1 MAPSAP
7 KPAHLASVPP
17 AAPPEVPRWEG
28 LRRLLSKAAAVLILI
43 GVGAGAGA
51 LLTPGLSGQ
60 RIPYDDKSL
69 GQIATATIK
78 ATRDYDIPDEET
90 TERKRKAAVEEVRP
104 VYDLDAT
111 ALLEV
116 QSRIRDGFASM
127 RAALPPP
134 AVPPKPGDAKAA
146 AAAKPEAKAEAP
158 VVPPVNTDALREE
171 LVAKLQTPIES
182 TDFELLE
189 REGFS
194 AKAEQALL
202 DLVDHEMSVGQD
214 MPRLLVS
221 DRELLGT
228 DRQLGIYVRPLPE
241 GTPGS
246 EVINDL
252 DSIRDLAAARAD
264 VERFATD
271 LPGGLQAP
279 IRRTLAHLARGA
291 VRANLT
297 YDSAETERRRTEAY
311 QGVKPALIQIK
322 RGEKVIGD
330 GERIEERHL
339 LEFRGM
345 RTQARPGELW
355 QARLGA
361 GLFAALL
368 ILLCYRFGRRQ
379 LRRFAPPRKDALFLG
394 LLLLGSLALAA
405 AGSSAGEALQ
415 NRASWLPVD
424 AFGYAIPMAA
434 GAMLV
439 RLCLGPELALFYAVV
454 SATLFGVLEGSSLSF
469 ALFALG
475 GSLLGAD
482 RVARAQSRAGILR
495 AGLWVGLGNVAL
507 VACFALFGGRLWTAG
522 AAAEAVAALTGGLLV
537 SPLLLFLILPLV
549 EGLFG
554 YTTDLRL
561 LELANLNHPALKE
574 LIVKAPGT
582 YHHSIILGSLA
593 EGAAQ
598 AIGANA
604 LLARVSAYYHDIGKG
619 KNPLCFAENQKGQNR
634 HDTLEPEESV
644 ALIRQHIQDGLELAR
659 RYKLPRVVVEA
670 IPENHGTRLIGTF
683 YQKALAIR
691 TGPVD
696 PNAYRYPGPKPRS
709 RETALVMLAD
719 GVESA
724 SRSLPQAT
732 SEALGSLVQKVVD
745 SVVADGQLDECDLT
759 FHDLQTIVTSFE
771 ATLDAL
777 YRGRPESD
785 RPLPPL
791 ILAKSAA
798 DGATT

>member
-1 MAPSAP
+1 
-7 KPAHLASVPP
+7 
-17 AAPPEVPRWEG
+17 
-28 LRRLLSKAAAVLILI
+28 LLSKAAAVLILI

-69 GQIATATIK
+69 GQIATTTIK

-111 ALLEV
+111 ALSEV

-127 RAALPPP
+127 RAALAPPP
-134 AVPPKPGDAKAA
+134 LLAPAKPGEAHP
-146 AAAKPEAKAEAP
+146 AAAKQEAKPEPKAEPKPESRPEPKPEALAAP
-158 VVPPVNTDALREE
+158 PPNSDLLREE
-171 LVAKLQTPIES
+171 LVAKLQTPIDAR
-182 TDFELLE
+182 DFELLAK
-189 REGFS
+189 EGFS
-194 AKAEQALL
+194 PKAEKAELA
-202 DLVDHEMSVGQD
+202 LVDHEMSVGTD

-228 DRQLGIYVRPLPE
+228 DRQLGIFVRPLPE

-246 EVINDL
+246 EVVNDL

-271 LPGGLQAP
+271 LPGDLPVAT
-279 IRRTLAHLARGA
+279 RRALAHLARGA
-291 VRANLT
+291 LRENLT
-297 YDSAETERRRTEAY
+297 YDSAETERRRLEAF
-311 QGVKPALIQIK
+311 QSVKPVLILIK
-322 RGEKVIGD
+322 KGEKVIGE

-345 RTQARPGELW
+345 QTQARPGELL

-368 ILLCYRFGRRQ
+368 IFLCYRFGRRQ

-394 LLLLGSLALAA
+394 LLLLGSLTLAA
-405 AGSSAGEALQ
+405 AASSAGEALQ

-482 RVARAQSRAGILR
+482 RVAHAQSRAGILR
-495 AGLWVGLGNVAL
+495 AGLWVGLGNVAM

-522 AAAEAVAALTGGLLV
+522 AGAEAVAALAGGLV
-537 SPLLLFLILPLV
+537 ISPLLLFLILPLV
-549 EGLFG
+549 EGVFG

-598 AIGANA
+598 AIGANP

-619 KNPLCFAENQKGQNR
+619 KNPLCFAENQKGLNR

-644 ALIRQHIQDGLELAR
+644 VLIRQHIQDGLELAR
-659 RYKLPRVVVEA
+659 RYKLPRVVVDA
-670 IPENHGTRLIGTF
+670 IPENHGTRLIGLF

-696 PNAYRYPGPKPRS
+696 PGAFRYPGPKPRS

-724 SRSLPQAT
+724 SRALPQAT
-732 SEALGSLVQKVVD
+732 SEAFSSLVQKVVD
-745 SVVADGQLDECDLT
+745 SVVADGQLDESDLT
-759 FHDLQTIVTSFE
+759 LRDIQVISKSFE

-777 YRGRPESD
+777 YRGRPESE
-785 RPLPPL
+785 RLPPL
-791 ILAKSAA
+791 ILAKPATDEAA
-798 DGATT
+798 AT